1 MVGAQDATVPGMK
14 EMHAMVRGAAYVE
27 LDPAG
32 HISNLDQ
39 PEKFTRA
46 MRDFLTAA

>member
-1 MVGAQDATVPGMK
+1 MVP
-14 EMHAMVRGAAYVE
+14 GAAYVE

-46 MRDFLTAA
+46 MRDFLMAA